1 MLDAIFGSEL
11 PVCSVGASRDGAIR
25 HPVLLGN
32 VGGFGTLACARIASA
47 YLSSIRRPFPHG
59 RRTTERILIVADGP
73 DAMRIRRVMA
83 YTLDRTS

>member
-32 VGGFGTLACARIASA
+32 VGTNLLGADDPASTSSRTDGGLLSGF
-47 YLSSIRRPFPHG
+47 SSSPTVLMRCVF
-59 RRTTERILIVADGP
+59 VA
-73 DAMRIRRVMA
+73 
-83 YTLDRTS
+83 